1 MVGVVGG
8 ANPARVTE
16 MDQMK
21 TESRCW
27 SDRSRLLG
35 VGGYVTQVRF
45 LYPPSAADQVQ
56 LLGTPTLISFFL
68 FFPFKLCCH
77 KCFAFSV

>member
-1 MVGVVGG
+1 MVVGVGGWGG
-8 ANPARVTE
+8 ANPACVTE

-27 SDRSRLLG
+27 SGRSRLLG
-35 VGGYVTQVRF
+35 WGVGGVTQVRF

-56 LLGTPTLISFFL
+56 LLGTPTL
-68 FFPFKLCCH
+68 
-77 KCFAFSV
+77 FSLVFSPLLSG